1 MDIGI
6 EMVDKVE
13 KEWDFQHFTSIC
25 EDRPSF
31 VVVVGWLVGWVG
43 GWLVGCCCCSKN
55 SNQFETEAELFRV
68 FQQGSYRAFL
78 FHCSVELF
86 LIVGALTNS
95 CTENHSD

>member
-1 MDIGI
+1 MGFSNISHLFVKIGL
-6 EMVDKVE
+6 
-13 KEWDFQHFTSIC
+13 
-25 EDRPSF
+25 RLLLLL
-31 VVVVGWLVGWVG
+31 VGWLVGWVG
-43 GWLVGCCCCSKN
+43 GWVVVGWLLGWFCCCCCCCSKN